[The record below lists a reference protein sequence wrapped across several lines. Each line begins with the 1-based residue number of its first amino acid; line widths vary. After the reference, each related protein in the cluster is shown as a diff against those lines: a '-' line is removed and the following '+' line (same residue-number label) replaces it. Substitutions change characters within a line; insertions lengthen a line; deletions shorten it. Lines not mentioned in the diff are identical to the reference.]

1 MRGSKEGI
9 REIQSPL
16 GDGNVHEFTHNFV
29 GAQIREIQSPL
40 GDGNNARVAVKCLE
54 KIREIQSP
62 LGDGNVCH

>member
-1 MRGSKEGI
+1 M
-9 REIQSPL
+9 
-16 GDGNVHEFTHNFV
+16 HEFTHNFV

-62 LGDGNVCH
+62 LGDGNSE

>member
-1 MRGSKEGI
+1 MISNKEI

-40 GDGNNARVAVKCLE
+40 GDGNINSL
-54 KIREIQSP
+54 SLLLP
-62 LGDGNVCH
+62 L